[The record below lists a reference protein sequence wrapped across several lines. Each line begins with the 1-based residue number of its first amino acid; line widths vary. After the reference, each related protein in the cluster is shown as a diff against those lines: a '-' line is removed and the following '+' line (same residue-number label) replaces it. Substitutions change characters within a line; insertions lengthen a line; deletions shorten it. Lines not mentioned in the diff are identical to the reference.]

1 MLQFDQERSLL
12 SLLLGAQRIE
22 RGLLAAVEAHGLN
35 VNGGNRNDVG
45 TVLGIEII
53 KVRGVLEVVGV
64 HGAVFDDGVGHDVV
78 VVGLDIEGDVLLGKD
93 RLGNLKDL
101 SVRGRGSGNRDGRVF
116 PSASERV
123 ILTGT
128 GSFR

>member
-45 TVLGIEII
+45 AVLGIEII

-64 HGAVFDDGVGHDVV
+64 HGASSTT
-78 VVGLDIEGDVLLGKD
+78 VL
-93 RLGNLKDL
+93 
-101 SVRGRGSGNRDGRVF
+101 
-116 PSASERV
+116 
-123 ILTGT
+123 GT
-128 GSFR
+128 T